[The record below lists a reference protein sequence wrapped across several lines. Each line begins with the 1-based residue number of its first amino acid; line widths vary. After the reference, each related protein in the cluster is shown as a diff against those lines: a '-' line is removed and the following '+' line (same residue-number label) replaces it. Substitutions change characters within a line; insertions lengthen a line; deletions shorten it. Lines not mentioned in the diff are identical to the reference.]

1 MKIDKGDFMER
12 RQALFLVEQN
22 ITNANLR
29 KHMLACEACMR
40 ALAAHFGEDVETWG
54 LAGLLHDLDY
64 DKTANDFANHGK
76 LTVEMLKDRDLPQ
89 DILHAIL
96 AHPFGSRSEGADLR
110 AGPGQ
115 VKPESLMDW
124 ALYAVDPT
132 TGLLVAAALMHPSK
146 KLSGVDVPFIMKRF
160 KEKRFAAG
168 ANREQIQSC
177 SILGLGLEEFLGIC
191 LSAMQGIAEELSL

>member
-1 MKIDKGDFMER
+1 MDRNEAKSLMEKT
-12 RQALFLVEQN
+12 
-22 ITNANLR
+22 IPNANLR

-40 ALAAHFGEDVETWG
+40 ALAAHFGEDAEAWG

-64 DKTANDFANHGK
+64 DQTAQDFSQHGRI
-76 LTVEMLKDRDLPQ
+76 TVEMLKDKGLSE

-96 AHPFGSRSEGADLR
+96 AHPFGSRSEDADLR

-146 KLSGVDVPFIMKRF
+146 KLSGVDVPFVMKRF

-177 SILGLGLEEFLGIC
+177 SSLGLGLEEFLGIC
-191 LSAMQGIAEELSL
+191 LTTMQGISGELGL

>member
-1 MKIDKGDFMER
+1 MDR
-12 RQALFLVEQN
+12 PQALELMEQT
-22 ITNANLR
+22 IPNANLR

-40 ALAAHFGEDVETWG
+40 ALAARFGEDAESWG

-64 DKTANDFANHGK
+64 DRTANDFANHGK
-76 LTVEMLKDRDLPQ
+76 LTVEMLKDKGLSQ
-89 DILHAIL
+89 DVLHAIL
-96 AHPFGSRSEGADLR
+96 AHPGHVEAVS
-110 AGPGQ
+110 
-115 VKPESLMDW
+115 KMDQ

-146 KLSGVDVPFIMKRF
+146 KLAAVDIPFVLKRF

-177 SILGLGLEEFLGIC
+177 SSLGLGLEEFLGIC
-191 LSAMQGIAEELSL
+191 LGAMQGIARELGL

>member
-1 MKIDKGDFMER
+1 MDRNEAYSLMER
-12 RQALFLVEQN
+12 T
-22 ITNANLR
+22 IPNANLR

-40 ALAAHFGEDVETWG
+40 ALAAHFSEDAEAWG

-64 DKTANDFANHGK
+64 DRTAQDFSQHGK
-76 LTVEMLKDRDLPQ
+76 VTVEMLKDKGLSE

-96 AHPFGSRSEGADLR
+96 AHPFGSRSEAADLR

-132 TGLLVAAALMHPSK
+132 TGLLVAAALMHPTK
-146 KLSGVDVPFIMKRF
+146 KLGSVDVPFVMKRF

-168 ANREQIQSC
+168 ANREQIQTC
-177 SILGLGLEEFLGIC
+177 SRLGLNLEEFTGHC
-191 LSAMQGIAEELSL
+191 LKAMQGISGELGL

>member
-1 MKIDKGDFMER
+1 MKLSLEVLMD
-12 RQALFLVEQN
+12 RQQAKELLEQTIPN
-22 ITNANLR
+22 KNLQ
-29 KHMLACEACMR
+29 KHMLAAEACMKG
-40 ALAAHFGEDVETWG
+40 LAAHFGEDQDKWG

-64 DKTANDFANHGK
+64 DRTASDFSQHGK
-76 LTVEMLKDRDLPQ
+76 VTVEMLKDKGLSE

-96 AHPFGSRSEGADLR
+96 AHPGHVEAVS
-110 AGPGQ
+110 
-115 VKPESLMDW
+115 KMDQ

-146 KLSGVDVPFIMKRF
+146 KLAGVDVPFVMKRF

-177 SILGLGLEEFLGIC
+177 SSLGLGLEDFIGIC
-191 LSAMQGIAEELSL
+191 LKAMRGIAGELNL

>member
-1 MKIDKGDFMER
+1 MER
-12 RQALFLVEQN
+12 SQAFLLVEDN

-40 ALAAHFGEDVETWG
+40 ALAARFGEDQEKWA

-64 DKTANDFANHGK
+64 DQTAQDFSQHGRV
-76 LTVEMLKDRDLPQ
+76 TVEMLKDKGLSEE
-89 DILHAIL
+89 ILHAIL
-96 AHPFGSRSEGADLR
+96 AHPGHVEAVS
-110 AGPGQ
+110 
-115 VKPESLMDW
+115 KMDQ

-146 KLSGVDVPFIMKRF
+146 KLSGVDVPFVMKRF

-168 ANREQIQSC
+168 ANREQIQTCAS
-177 SILGLGLEEFLGIC
+177 LGLGLEEFLEIC
-191 LSAMQGIAEELSL
+191 LKAMQGIAGELGL